1 MPIEYPLEIKKEII
15 QRYRDGE
22 SIRDLSQEFN
32 IAQSTIY
39 QWRKAYSSI
48 QTAHITYTPR
58 EVELLSRRALKLEH
72 ELEIIRLSG
81 HLKEVPLQE
90 RLATL
95 EKIYEQ
101 TKQYSVHELCD
112 ALEVARGTF
121 YNHIFRRADR
131 TKYHEEQAM
140 LMLKVQQIFD
150 DSGQRFG
157 ADKIRAVLLESG
169 VKTSKKRI
177 LAIMQ
182 ELDLHS
188 VRTNS
193 KKQHKKLMSQ
203 KKNLLNRNF
212 KANRPNEIWVSD
224 ITYFKVSDYGVHL
237 CIILDLY
244 SRKIV
249 GYRAS
254 RNASTHLVTTTF
266 RNAFR
271 DRAKPK
277 NLTFHSDRGAQYT
290 AVTFRQLLQT
300 CGVTQSFSATG
311 SPHDNAV
318 AETFFA
324 TFKREEAYRRD
335 YTSEQ
340 DFIKS
345 VDRYIQFYNNLRP
358 HQTLQYKTPQ
368 SCEDE
373 YYDFYEKQC
382 PDNHDK

>member
-1 MPIEYPLEIKKEII
+1 MPIEYPLDLKKQII

-22 SIRDLSQEFN
+22 TIRDLSQEFN

-39 QWRKAYSSI
+39 QWRKAYSNI
-48 QTAHITYTPR
+48 QTTHITYTPR

-131 TKYHEEQAM
+131 TKYHEVQAM

-177 LAIMQ
+177 LAIM
-182 ELDLHS
+182 
-188 VRTNS
+188 
-193 KKQHKKLMSQ
+193 
-203 KKNLLNRNF
+203 
-212 KANRPNEIWVSD
+212 
-224 ITYFKVSDYGVHL
+224 
-237 CIILDLY
+237 
-244 SRKIV
+244 
-249 GYRAS
+249 
-254 RNASTHLVTTTF
+254 
-266 RNAFR
+266 
-271 DRAKPK
+271 
-277 NLTFHSDRGAQYT
+277 
-290 AVTFRQLLQT
+290 
-300 CGVTQSFSATG
+300 
-311 SPHDNAV
+311 
-318 AETFFA
+318 
-324 TFKREEAYRRD
+324 
-335 YTSEQ
+335 
-340 DFIKS
+340 
-345 VDRYIQFYNNLRP
+345 
-358 HQTLQYKTPQ
+358 
-368 SCEDE
+368 
-373 YYDFYEKQC
+373 
-382 PDNHDK
+382 